1 MIKEITGMLDFAT
14 LSPANSI
21 MVIGVILFLGTL
33 GGFIFKLLKLPQV
46 VGYIAIGILIGQTGI
61 HLLSSKIITTLNP
74 VNNIALSLIG
84 FLVGAELRLS
94 VLKKSGKQF
103 TAILLFESIT
113 PFFTVSFFVGL
124 VSYLVTKDVKSSI
137 TLGVLLGAMA
147 SATAPAGT
155 TDVLEENRTK
165 GPMTTTLLGVI
176 AMDDAVALIL
186 FAIVAT
192 ISSGLMGERTNSLG
206 SQLLAIAYNIAASSA
221 VGVAGGAL
229 LNLLAKWIKNDTGRV
244 LAFSVGIIL
253 LITGAGLFLNLD
265 TILSSMVMGFFIVN
279 FAKFRTDTLFAV
291 VDKFTPPIYVLFFVL
306 VGAKINI
313 WTISPFFGILAV
325 VYVLARTLGK
335 SIGAEFGAKI
345 TGAPDTVR
353 KYLKWG
359 LLSQAGVAIGLSLQA
374 GQMFPHTVGPTIIMI
389 ITATTFIVQI
399 VGPFATRY
407 GVRHS
412 GEAGLDIT
420 EEDLLREST
429 VKDVLDNE
437 RAAHPVSDNA
447 TFSDVMDA
455 FSKQESLSCPV
466 CSKDNKLLGV
476 ITVDNLKEALL
487 LGEISEGLLAFDLM
501 NQPETSCAPE
511 TPLLEV
517 KERFQEYNI
526 DTIPVVAPDG
536 TFFGIIEQRSI
547 EKFFRKKVL
556 DLRQK
561 LITLETTITKS
572 EKNLKS
578 AKKPRTAKA

>member
-1 MIKEITGMLDFAT
+1 MIKEITGMLDFMT

-61 HLLSSKIITTLNP
+61 HLLSSKLITTLDP

-84 FLVGAELRLS
+84 FLVGAELRIN
-94 VLKKSGKQF
+94 VLKKYGKQF

-113 PFFTVSFFVGL
+113 PFFTVAICISL
-124 VSYLVTKDVKSSI
+124 VAYFVTKDIKSSI

-192 ISSGLMGERTNSLG
+192 ISSGLMGERTTSLG
-206 SQLLAIAYNIAASSA
+206 TQLLAIAYNILASGA
-221 VGVAGGAL
+221 VGVAAGAL
-229 LNLLAKWIKNDTGRV
+229 LNLLAKWIKNDAARV
-244 LAFSVGIIL
+244 LAFSLGIIL
-253 LITGAGLFLNLD
+253 LLTGTGLYLKLD
-265 TILSSMVMGFFIVN
+265 TILSSMAMGFFIVN
-279 FAKFRTDTLFAV
+279 FAKFRTDTLFSV

-313 WTISPFFGILAV
+313 WSISPFFGVLAV

-335 SIGAEFGAKI
+335 SFGSEFGAKI

-359 LLSQAGVAIGLSLQA
+359 LLSQAGVAIGLSLSS

-407 GVRHS
+407 GVKQS

-429 VKDVLDNE
+429 VKDVLVNE
-437 RAAHPVSDNA
+437 KEAHPVSDNA
-447 TFSDVMDA
+447 TFAKVIDA

-466 CSKDNKLLGV
+466 CSRDNKLLGI
-476 ITVDNLKEALL
+476 ITVDQLKEALL
-487 LGEISEGLLAFDLM
+487 LGDISEGLLAFDLM
-501 NQPETSCAPE
+501 NPSEVSCKPE

-517 KERFQEYNI
+517 KEMFQEKNI
-526 DTIPVVAPDG
+526 DTIPVVAQDG
-536 TFFGIIEQRSI
+536 TFVGVMEQRSI
-547 EKFFRKKVL
+547 EKYFRKKVL
-556 DLRQK
+556 ELREK
-561 LITLETTITKS
+561 LVRLENTITKP
-572 EKNLKS
+572 
-578 AKKPRTAKA
+578 AKD